1 MAAFASRSHIS
12 LLCSATSSTRGS
24 VDRMASNCR
33 TCPLALTALTTKDGV
48 MAAVDIVTGAF
59 SYSGRFVA
67 AQLLERGRGVRTLT
81 NHPKP
86 DDPLA
91 PQIPTYPLNFLDQA
105 GMVAALTG
113 ADTLYNT
120 YWVRAPH
127 GSLTHD
133 AAVENTRRLIDA
145 ARRADVRRI
154 VQTSIANPTAS
165 ATSYYSG
172 KAALEDAV
180 RSSGL
185 SYAIVRPTLLFGE
198 GDVLINNIAW
208 LLRHLP
214 VFAIPGNG
222 RYRLQ
227 PMYVKDHA
235 AVQVEV
241 GSQPGDVVVDSA
253 GPEIFTFDELV
264 RLLRQ
269 AMSLRTLV
277 VHTPPVLALAGAIV
291 AGRLAG
297 DMLLTR
303 DELDDLTD
311 DILVSHEPPRGTTRL
326 TDWLALHRDEVGR
339 HYASEIE
346 RHYRRRRPAAREAA

>member
-1 MAAFASRSHIS
+1 
-12 LLCSATSSTRGS
+12 
-24 VDRMASNCR
+24 
-33 TCPLALTALTTKDGV
+33 
-48 MAAVDIVTGAF
+48 
-59 SYSGRFVA
+59 
-67 AQLLERGRGVRTLT
+67 
-81 NHPKP
+81 
-86 DDPLA
+86 PLA

-133 AAVENTRRLIDA
+133 AAVENTRRLIGA
-145 ARRADVRRI
+145 ARQAGVRRI

-165 ATSYYSG
+165 TTSYYRG
-172 KAALEDAV
+172 KAALEEAV

-185 SYAIVRPTLLFGE
+185 SWAIVRPTLLFGE

-214 VFAIPGNG
+214 VFAIPGDG

-227 PMYVKDHA
+227 PMHVRDHA
-235 AVQVEV
+235 GLLVEV
-241 GSQPGDVVVDSA
+241 GSEQADVVVDSA

-264 RLLRQ
+264 HLLRRP
-269 AMSLRTLV
+269 LTPHPLV
-277 VHTPPVLALAGAIV
+277 IHTPPPLALAGATM
-291 AGRLAG
+291 AGRLVG

-303 DELDDLTD
+303 EELDDLMH

-339 HYASEIE
+339 HYASETDP
-346 RHYRRRRPAAREAA
+346 HYRRDRRQAATL

>member
-1 MAAFASRSHIS
+1 MNNID
-12 LLCSATSSTRGS
+12 
-24 VDRMASNCR
+24 V
-33 TCPLALTALTTKDGV
+33 
-48 MAAVDIVTGAF
+48 VTGAF

-91 PQIPTYPLNFLDQA
+91 PQIPTYSLNFLDQA
-105 GMVAALTG
+105 GLVAALKG

-127 GSLTHD
+127 GTLTHD
-133 AAVENTRRLIDA
+133 VAVENTGRLIEA
-145 ARRADVRRI
+145 ARRAGVRRI

-165 ATSYYSG
+165 TTSYYLG

-214 VFAIPGNG
+214 IFGIPGDG

-227 PMYVKDHA
+227 PMHVKDHA
-235 AVQVEV
+235 GLLVAV
-241 GSQPGDVVVDSA
+241 GSEPANVVVDSA

-264 RLLRQ
+264 RLLRR
-269 AMSLRTLV
+269 AMKVGTLV
-277 VHTPPVLALAGAIV
+277 VHLPPVLAMTGATV
-291 AGRLAG
+291 AGRLVG

-303 DELDDLTD
+303 DELDDLMR

-326 TDWLALHRDEVGR
+326 TDWLRLHRNDVGR
-339 HYASEIE
+339 HYASEME
-346 RHYRRRRPAAREAA
+346 RHYPRAGPVLGDSVR

>member
-1 MAAFASRSHIS
+1 M
-12 LLCSATSSTRGS
+12 STGMNS
-24 VDRMASNCR
+24 VDDLGRS
-33 TCPLALTALTTKDGV
+33 DG
-48 MAAVDIVTGAF
+48 AVDLVTGAF

-67 AQLLERGRGVRTLT
+67 ARLLERGRGVRTLT

-91 PQIPTYPLNFLDQA
+91 PQIPTYPLNFLNQA
-105 GMVAALTG
+105 GMVAALMGT
-113 ADTLYNT
+113 DTLYNT

-133 AAVENTRRLIDA
+133 VAVENTKRLIAA
-145 ARRADVRRI
+145 ARRAGVRRI

-165 ATSYYSG
+165 TTSYYRG
-172 KAALEDAV
+172 KAALEEAV
-180 RSSGL
+180 LSSGL

-214 VFAIPGNG
+214 VFGIPGNG

-227 PMYVKDHA
+227 PMHVKDHA
-235 AVQVEV
+235 GLLVAV
-241 GSQPGDVVVDSA
+241 GSETANLVVDSA

-264 RLLRQ
+264 HLLR
-269 AMSLRTLV
+269 RTMHLGTLLV
-277 VHTPPVLALAGAIV
+277 HLPPVLAMAGATL
-291 AGRLAG
+291 AGRLVG

-303 DELDDLTD
+303 DELEDLMHD
-311 DILVSHEPPRGTTRL
+311 VLVSHEPPRGTTRL
-326 TDWLALHRDEVGR
+326 TDWLRLHRHDVGR
-339 HYASEIE
+339 HYASEME
-346 RHYRRRRPAAREAA
+346 RHYPRPGPVLGDSVR

>member
-1 MAAFASRSHIS
+1 
-12 LLCSATSSTRGS
+12 
-24 VDRMASNCR
+24 VDSI
-33 TCPLALTALTTKDGV
+33 DV
-48 MAAVDIVTGAF
+48 VTGAF
-59 SYSGRFVA
+59 SYSGRFIA
-67 AQLLERGRGVRTLT
+67 AQLLERGRSVRTLT

-91 PQIPTYPLNFLDQA
+91 PQIPSYPLNFEDQA
-105 GMVAALTG
+105 GLVAALKG

-127 GSLTHD
+127 GSLTHEV
-133 AAVENTRRLIDA
+133 AVENTKRLIDA
-145 ARRADVRRI
+145 ARRAGVRRL

-165 ATSYYSG
+165 STSYYRG
-172 KAALEDAV
+172 KAALEEAV

-214 VFAIPGNG
+214 IFGIPGDG

-227 PMYVKDHA
+227 PMHVKDHA
-235 AVQVEV
+235 GMLVAVGAET
-241 GSQPGDVVVDSA
+241 PNLVVDSA
-253 GPEIFTFDELV
+253 GPEIFTFEELV
-264 RLLRQ
+264 HLLRRT
-269 AMSLRTLV
+269 MRLGTLV
-277 VHTPPVLALAGAIV
+277 VHLPPVLAMAGASV
-291 AGRLAG
+291 AGRLVG

-303 DELDDLTD
+303 DELDDLMH

-326 TDWLALHRDEVGR
+326 TEWLRWHRREIGR
-339 HYASEIE
+339 RYASEME
-346 RHYRRRRPAAREAA
+346 RHYPRPGPVLGDSVR

>member
-1 MAAFASRSHIS
+1 MAAF
-12 LLCSATSSTRGS
+12 
-24 VDRMASNCR
+24 
-33 TCPLALTALTTKDGV
+33 
-48 MAAVDIVTGAF
+48 DIVTGAF
-59 SYSGRFVA
+59 SYSGRFIA

-91 PQIPTYPLNFLDQA
+91 PRIPTYPLNFEDADAL
-105 GMVAALTG
+105 VAALKG

-133 AAVENTRRLIDA
+133 VAVENTRRLIAA
-145 ARRADVRRI
+145 ARRAGVRRI

-165 ATSYYSG
+165 STSYYRG
-172 KAALEDAV
+172 KAALEEAV

-214 VFAIPGNG
+214 VFGIPGSG

-227 PMYVKDHA
+227 PMHVRDHA
-235 AVQVEV
+235 DLLVTV
-241 GSQPGDVVVDSA
+241 GSETANLVVDSA

-264 RLLRQ
+264 HLLRR
-269 AMSLRTLV
+269 AMRLGTLV
-277 VHTPPVLALAGAIV
+277 VHLPPALAMAGASV
-291 AGRLAG
+291 AGRLVG

-303 DELDDLTD
+303 DELDDLMH
-311 DILVSHEPPRGTTRL
+311 DILLSHEPARGTTRL
-326 TDWLALHRDEVGR
+326 TDWLRLHRNDVGR
-339 HYASEIE
+339 HYASEME
-346 RHYRRRRPAAREAA
+346 RHYPRPGRVLGDSVR

>member
-1 MAAFASRSHIS
+1 VTNID
-12 LLCSATSSTRGS
+12 
-24 VDRMASNCR
+24 V
-33 TCPLALTALTTKDGV
+33 
-48 MAAVDIVTGAF
+48 VTGAF
-59 SYSGRFVA
+59 SYSGRFIA

-81 NHPKP
+81 NHPRP
-86 DDPLA
+86 DHPLA
-91 PQIPTYPLNFLDQA
+91 SRIPTYPMDFLDDA
-105 GMVAALTG
+105 ALVTALTG
-113 ADTLYNT
+113 TDTLYNT

-127 GSLTHD
+127 GGLTHIG
-133 AAVENTRRLIDA
+133 AVENTKRLIDA
-145 ARRADVRRI
+145 ARRAGVRRI

-165 ATSYYSG
+165 TRSYYRG

-214 VFAIPGNG
+214 VFAIPGDG

-227 PMYVKDHA
+227 PMHVKDHA
-235 AVQVEV
+235 ALQVEV
-241 GSQPGDVVVDSA
+241 GSHPGDVVVDSA

-264 RLLRQ
+264 HVLRRAMNLRRL
-269 AMSLRTLV
+269 V
-277 VHTPPVLALAGAIV
+277 IHTPPVLALAGATV

-297 DMLLTR
+297 DLLLTR
-303 DELDDLTD
+303 DELDDLMD

-326 TDWLALHRDEVGR
+326 SEWLAANRDTVGR
-339 HYASEIE
+339 RYASEVD
-346 RHYRRRRPAAREAA
+346 RHYRRLLPSG

>member
-1 MAAFASRSHIS
+1 VNNID
-12 LLCSATSSTRGS
+12 
-24 VDRMASNCR
+24 V
-33 TCPLALTALTTKDGV
+33 
-48 MAAVDIVTGAF
+48 VTGAF

-67 AQLLERGRGVRTLT
+67 AQLLERGRSLRTLT

-86 DDPLA
+86 EDPLA
-91 PQIPTYPLNFLDQA
+91 PRIPTYPLNFLDQ
-105 GMVAALTG
+105 GGLVTALTG

-133 AAVENTRRLIDA
+133 VAVENTRRLIAA
-145 ARRADVRRI
+145 ARRAGVRRI

-165 ATSYYSG
+165 STSYYRG

-214 VFAIPGNG
+214 IFGIPGDG

-227 PMYVKDHA
+227 PMHVKDHA
-235 AVQVEV
+235 GLLVEV
-241 GSQPGDVVVDSA
+241 GSQPADVVVDSA

-264 RLLRQ
+264 HLLRR
-269 AMSLRTLV
+269 AMKLGTLV
-277 VHTPPVLALAGAIV
+277 VHLPPVLAMAGASV
-291 AGRLAG
+291 AGRLVG

-303 DELDDLTD
+303 DELDDLMR

-326 TDWLALHRDEVGR
+326 TDWLRLHRNDVGR
-339 HYASEIE
+339 HYASEID
-346 RHYRRRRPAAREAA
+346 RHYPRAGPVLGDSVR

>member
-1 MAAFASRSHIS
+1 MAVID
-12 LLCSATSSTRGS
+12 
-24 VDRMASNCR
+24 V
-33 TCPLALTALTTKDGV
+33 
-48 MAAVDIVTGAF
+48 VTGAF
-59 SYSGRFVA
+59 SYSGRFIA
-67 AQLLERGRGVRTLT
+67 AQLLERGRSLRTLT

-91 PQIPTYPLNFLDQA
+91 PQIPSYSLNFLDQA
-105 GMVAALTG
+105 GLVAALKG

-133 AAVENTRRLIDA
+133 VAVENTRRLIAA
-145 ARRADVRRI
+145 ARRAGVRRI

-165 ATSYYSG
+165 STSYYRG

-214 VFAIPGNG
+214 IFGIPGDG

-227 PMYVKDHA
+227 PMHVKDHA
-235 AVQVEV
+235 GLLVEV
-241 GSQPGDVVVDSA
+241 GSQPADVVVDSA

-264 RLLRQ
+264 HLLRR
-269 AMSLRTLV
+269 AMKLGTLV
-277 VHTPPVLALAGAIV
+277 VHLPPVLAMAGASV
-291 AGRLAG
+291 AGRLVG

-303 DELDDLTD
+303 DELDDLML

-326 TDWLALHRDEVGR
+326 TDWLRLHRNDVGR
-339 HYASEIE
+339 HYASEVD
-346 RHYRRRRPAAREAA
+346 RHYPRAEPVLGDSVR